1 MADPLIV
8 GVWGFTPNGHC
19 PVISEKI
26 VRLKFGRMKIS
37 PYLCVLNMNEMN
49 NIITTNVIDILIVD
63 LIILLNK
70 VNKSTFIHLLTEV
83 PVRMNKTGNPYFG
96 KVTKVS
102 SCNYLIGNGYI
113 DRMGTGYE
121 KSGLDISTFDLESNK
136 VGKHVSKVV
145 LYNEKLKT
153 HYIQVER
160 FDEIKPKNTFYFEG
174 QEIDKSLFDQWVIKP
189 SQSKKQEQDKYI
201 SFIHFKLDNV
211 KEITI
216 DKTKY
221 RVIK

>member
-1 MADPLIV
+1 
-8 GVWGFTPNGHC
+8 
-19 PVISEKI
+19 
-26 VRLKFGRMKIS
+26 
-37 PYLCVLNMNEMN
+37 MN

-102 SCNYLIGNGYI
+102 SCNYLLGNGYI

-174 QEIDKSLFDQWVIKP
+174 QEIDPKVLSPWIIKP